1 MFKQG
6 ISPSS
11 IADIMSKMLKE
22 NGKEGHFLAQ
32 LIRNM
37 NVKIQTAMDVA
48 AGVDKDWLIAQR
60 TLKKLNECVNCV
72 LRLLS

>member
-37 NVKIQTAMDVA
+37 NVKIQTTMDMA
-48 AGVDKDWLIAQR
+48 AGVDKNWSIVHH
-60 TLKKLNECVNCV
+60 TLKKLNECANCASS
-72 LRLLS
+72 LLL